1 MRKMC
6 VMLALLACL
15 AGCGVTRPAGGT
27 EPAATE
33 PSGGEWGVLGAESV
47 TPVPMQTQTQAP
59 EETPEPKP
67 ASLAEICPE
76 KVTVWLD
83 GVAVEGLAR
92 DGAALVEAGQWTD
105 RWSWFRGDGDG
116 KTWSFT
122 GEWTDEQA
130 KPPEISC
137 VEAERF
143 SGVECVYYS
152 GDEEEYWIPAE
163 WVALRFGYQ
172 YLEDPEQQAV
182 YVTPYVDTQEIPTG
196 VSVPVLMYHAVS
208 DDLWGIEEL
217 FVSPDDMRAQLEYL
231 TENGYDPIFFSDLS
245 HLSDYDKPV
254 ILTLDDGYDDNY
266 TELFPLLQEY
276 DVKATVFVI
285 TGFLGTEHYMTAD
298 QAREMSESGL
308 VDIQSHTVHHPE
320 LEELDY
326 DAQKDEI
333 SQSRLEVAR
342 VTGRIPYVLAY
353 PSGSRNDDTLSIM
366 PDYYA
371 LGVDMNGGTWVTG
384 ESWYKV
390 DRIYISR
397 MDTLD
402 DFAAKLS

>member
-143 SGVECVYYS
+143 SGMECVYYS

-196 VSVPVLMYHAVS
+196 VSVPV
-208 DDLWGIEEL
+208 
-217 FVSPDDMRAQLEYL
+217 
-231 TENGYDPIFFSDLS
+231 
-245 HLSDYDKPV
+245 
-254 ILTLDDGYDDNY
+254 
-266 TELFPLLQEY
+266 
-276 DVKATVFVI
+276 
-285 TGFLGTEHYMTAD
+285 
-298 QAREMSESGL
+298 
-308 VDIQSHTVHHPE
+308 
-320 LEELDY
+320 
-326 DAQKDEI
+326 
-333 SQSRLEVAR
+333 
-342 VTGRIPYVLAY
+342 
-353 PSGSRNDDTLSIM
+353 
-366 PDYYA
+366 
-371 LGVDMNGGTWVTG
+371 
-384 ESWYKV
+384 
-390 DRIYISR
+390 
-397 MDTLD
+397 
-402 DFAAKLS
+402 